1 MGGELTIQGEAGV
14 GTVWS
19 ISLPAERAAG
29 EQAEAKQ
36 LDLAQEL
43 QHAERE
49 IAISRAQDQR
59 LLIADDSPSNRLV
72 LTKMLRNAGHQVD
85 AVSDGLEVLA
95 ALKEHDYAAVLL
107 DLAMPRMELTA
118 CKRIRELPGT
128 YKDIPLIALTAK
140 TRRRSGCL

>member
-107 DLAMPRMELTA
+107 DLAMPRMDGLTA

-128 YKDIPLIALTAK
+128 YKDIP
-140 TRRRSGCL
+140 